1 MRQEDQKNRR
11 SSKRQ
16 VKTMSALNAKH
27 FQNEASAFKWVEAR
41 VWPDGPVCPHCGG
54 MDKVYALK
62 GKTTRV
68 GLRKCGACRKP
79 FTVKVGTIFEDSHVK
94 MHIWLQAIFLLC
106 SSKKGIS
113 SQQLHRTLGVT
124 LKTAWFM
131 SHRIREAM
139 SNGKGFAEPMG
150 GKGKP
155 VEVDETYIGR
165 NSLRKKGGGGW
176 RHKNTVFAM
185 VERGGEMRSHH
196 VPDAKAATISPIM
209 VANIHPEAA
218 LMTDEASQYKT
229 IGKQFRSH
237 EVVQHSLDEYVRGDV
252 TTNTIEGAFSIFK
265 RGMKGVYQHCSE
277 KHLHRY
283 LSEFDFRY
291 NARVSLGV
299 DDAMRT
305 EKAVC
310 GIVGKRL
317 TYRTIARG

>member
-1 MRQEDQKNRR
+1 
-11 SSKRQ
+11 
-16 VKTMSALNAKH
+16 MSILNEKH
-27 FQNEASAFKWVEAR
+27 FHNETAAYRWVEAR
-41 VWPDGPVCPHCGG
+41 VWPYGPVCPHCGT
-54 MDKVYALK
+54 MDKVYELK
-62 GKTTRV
+62 GETTRI
-68 GLRKCGACRKP
+68 GLKKCGACRKP

-94 MHIWLQAIFLLC
+94 MHIWLQAIFLMC

-113 SQQLHRTLGVT
+113 SHQLHRTLGVT

-131 SHRIREAM
+131 AHRIREAM
-139 SNGKGFAEPMG
+139 KTWTGFEPIGGEGKA
-150 GKGKP
+150 
-155 VEVDETYIGR
+155 VEADETYIGQ
-165 NSLRKKGGGGW
+165 NSLRTKTRGW

-196 VPDAKAATISPIM
+196 VPNAKAATISPIM
-209 VANIHPEAA
+209 VANIHPETA

-229 IGKQFRSH
+229 IGKQFKSH
-237 EVVQHSLDEYVRGDV
+237 GVVQHSLDEYVRGDSY
-252 TTNTIEGAFSIFK
+252 TNTVEGAFSIFK

-283 LSEFDFRY
+283 LYEFDFRY
-291 NARVSLGV
+291 NARISLGV

-317 TYRTIARG
+317 TYRTTAGG